1 MERIH
6 RRAAMAAMVCL
17 CAVLA
22 SARAET
28 VIVESETID
37 RLDMANADFPHIRF
51 TGGLVLHSD
60 DKHFGGFSGL
70 ATTNEGRDLIAVSD
84 KGYWLTFSVEY
95 NDTSQSPLRV
105 ANGGEAEIEPLLD
118 MDGIPLHD
126 RDNKKSWSDAE
137 SVVFEDYNEE
147 EHELWPPPL
156 LVSFERHH
164 RIWRYANTTAPA
176 MTDARLSISSQLLN
190 ESCAWNGGAEAMET
204 LPPSRV
210 HGHAGSSLI
219 FFCEDPIDGDKTV
232 FQGWTVEVESTRD
245 YDTHHLF
252 LQLEKGYKPTDF
264 ATMDNGDLVILE
276 RRHEDGIT
284 SFRLEIIHS
293 SLLEN
298 DLSGGSGGGENGTT
312 ASDPSSVIV
321 PAIIMESFSGND
333 NAVDNMEG
341 VTIDYLDKGEIRIQV
356 ISDDNFSDQQKTIL
370 LTFEV
375 PSEEYLALYALE
387 KSHLVSL
394 HPSLTAAERWVVGF
408 AVGMAALVA
417 LGAAVGTVIIIR
429 ARLRERRGNQT
440 YSSINELTRN
450 EFQVSLSFSRGQRSN
465 GNELDEVTE
474 LSD

>member
-1 MERIH
+1 MMERIH

-37 RLDMANADFPHIRF
+37 RLDMVNADFPHIRF

-298 DLSGGSGGGENGTT
+298 DLSGGSGGGDGTLLFFLRRLL
-312 ASDPSSVIV
+312 VLLRRRLG
-321 PAIIMESFSGND
+321 SGAFVA
-333 NAVDNMEG
+333 AVVALRRG
-341 VTIDYLDKGEIRIQV
+341 LG
-356 ISDDNFSDQQKTIL
+356 L
-370 LTFEV
+370 LFLGRHWGFAM
-375 PSEEYLALYALE
+375 LA
-387 KSHLVSL
+387 
-394 HPSLTAAERWVVGF
+394 VGF
-408 AVGMAALVA
+408 QLGVDRPLHHVGRQRHGHEAQRRDPALPND
-417 LGAAVGTVIIIR
+417 
-429 ARLRERRGNQT
+429 RRDGGH
-440 YSSINELTRN
+440 
-450 EFQVSLSFSRGQRSN
+450 RGLW
-465 GNELDEVTE
+465 GNELNLLRRVIR
-474 LSD
+474 LR